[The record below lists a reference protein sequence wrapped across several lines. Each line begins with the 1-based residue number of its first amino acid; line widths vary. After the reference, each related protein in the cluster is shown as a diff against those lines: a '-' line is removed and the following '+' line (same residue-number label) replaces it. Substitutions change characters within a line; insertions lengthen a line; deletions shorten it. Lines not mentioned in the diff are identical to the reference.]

1 MLEDE
6 GYPNVDVI
14 DMDIVELDNLGFQ
27 LLFEEN
33 DIGKK
38 KTDVVLQRLFG
49 SSDLPNHR
57 SFACSVQSLPLNQL
71 LSYNIILGCV
81 DNLEARSYINSI
93 VVNQGQEKIVYIDGG
108 SMGLGGQAHL
118 IIPSV
123 QICLKI
129 DK

>member
-1 MLEDE
+1 
-6 GYPNVDVI
+6 
-14 DMDIVELDNLGFQ
+14 MDIVELDNLGFQ
-27 LLFEEN
+27 LLFEET

-57 SFACSVQSLPLNQL
+57 SFPCSVQSLPVNQL

-93 VVNQGQEKIVYIDGG
+93 VVNQGQGKIVYIDGR

-123 QICLKI
+123 RICLRINK
-129 DK
+129 

>member
-1 MLEDE
+1 
-6 GYPNVDVI
+6 
-14 DMDIVELDNLGFQ
+14 MDIVELDNLGFQ